1 MIMNK
6 ILVTNGYSIHSDA
19 QREQHDYYAT
29 NPNCVKD
36 LVQVETFN
44 YYILEPCC
52 GEGHISKALIDAGY
66 FVFSSDLID
75 RGFGIVKD
83 IFSYPAWGGDII
95 TNPPYKNSVKYVKHC
110 LDIVN
115 NGAKVAMFLKL
126 TFLEGKERYEFF
138 KDNPPKVVYVYSSRQ
153 ICAKNGKFDK
163 CETNAIC
170 YCWYVWVKG
179 FKGEPVIRWI

>member
-1 MIMNK
+1 M
-6 ILVTNGYSIHSDA
+6 
-19 QREQHDYYAT
+19 
-29 NPNCVKD
+29 
-36 LVQVETFN
+36 
-44 YYILEPCC
+44 
-52 GEGHISKALIDAGY
+52 
-66 FVFSSDLID
+66 
-75 RGFGIVKD
+75 
-83 IFSYPAWGGDII
+83 
-95 TNPPYKNSVKYVKHC
+95 KHC

-115 NGAKVAMFLKL
+115 DGAKVAMFLKL

-163 CETNAIC
+163 CKTNAIC